1 MGRCVAGTGSDVIA
15 LPASVRILVWS
26 EPVDLRRG
34 FDGLAALVRSAGEDV
49 FSGHLY
55 VFLSRRKNRVKVLTW
70 QRGGFLVIY
79 KRLDRGRF
87 HLSLGDEP
95 RVSLDAAELALLL
108 DGVDL
113 RRIPRPA
120 AWVPPSRREK
130 GIDKAIAM

>member
-1 MGRCVAGTGSDVIA
+1 VGGGVVGTDSGVIA

-34 FDGLAALVRSAGEDV
+34 FDGLSALVRNAGEDV
-49 FSGHLY
+49 YSGHLY
-55 VFLSRRKNRVKVLTW
+55 VFLSRRKNRVKALTW
-70 QRGGFLVIY
+70 QRGGFLVVY

-87 HLSLGDEP
+87 HLALGDAP

-120 AWVPPSRREK
+120 TWIPPSRREK